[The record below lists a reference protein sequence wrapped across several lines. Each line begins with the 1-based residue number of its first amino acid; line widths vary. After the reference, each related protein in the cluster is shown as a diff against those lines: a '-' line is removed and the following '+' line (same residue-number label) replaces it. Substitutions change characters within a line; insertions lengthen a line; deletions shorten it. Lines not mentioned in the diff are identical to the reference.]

1 MKKGCKTTVILLS
14 SLFLL
19 GACSKTEKGT
29 SASSSHAKVI
39 QTSNS
44 TAAKKVVKSSASSY
58 QESVVSS
65 SSVTEI
71 EPTVGVA
78 EVTEPTQTLPSQS
91 QSSSNEDR
99 LDLEQIAYGDF
110 SSLSGTWTNDLG
122 ESITLTQ
129 DGQVSLSQSQAL
141 YQITTNI
148 VKDDVYFGTIYNP
161 DSMTDSAAFIVV
173 PNGVADPFLGEVGTN
188 DRLIVG
194 QCGSASEHPFFKH

>member
-44 TAAKKVVKSSASSY
+44 NAAKKAVKSSASSY

-71 EPTVGVA
+71 EPTL
-78 EVTEPTQTLPSQS
+78 TLPSQS

-148 VKDDVYFGTIYNP
+148 VKDDVYFGTIFNP

>member
-1 MKKGCKTTVILLS
+1 M
-14 SLFLL
+14 
-19 GACSKTEKGT
+19 GACSKNEKAT

-39 QTSNS
+39 RTSNS
-44 TAAKKVVKSSASSY
+44 VAEKKTVKSSISSNR
-58 QESVVSS
+58 ESTVST

-71 EPTVGVA
+71 ETAEV
-78 EVTEPTQTLPSQS
+78 EVTEKAETVPSQQQ
-91 QSSSNEDR
+91 QSCTNDDSLNF
-99 LDLEQIAYGDF
+99 EQIAYGDF

-129 DGQVSLSQSQAL
+129 GGQVSLSQSQAL

-161 DSMTDSAAFIVV
+161 NSMTDSAAFIVV
-173 PNGVADPFLGEVGTN
+173 PKGVADPFLGEVGAT

-194 QCGSASEHPFFKH
+194 QCGSASEHPFLKN

>member
-71 EPTVGVA
+71 EPTQ
-78 EVTEPTQTLPSQS
+78 QTLPSQS
-91 QSSSNEDR
+91 QSNSNEDR

-188 DRLIVG
+188 DRLIIG

>member
-1 MKKGCKTTVILLS
+1 M
-14 SLFLL
+14 
-19 GACSKTEKGT
+19 
-29 SASSSHAKVI
+29 I

-71 EPTVGVA
+71 ESTVGVA
-78 EVTEPTQTLPSQS
+78 EVVETAQTFPSQS

-110 SSLSGTWTNDLG
+110 SRLSGTWTNDLG

-161 DSMTDSAAFIVV
+161 DSMTDSSAFIVV
-173 PNGVADPFLGEVGTN
+173 PKGVADPFLGEVGTN
-188 DRLIVG
+188 D
-194 QCGSASEHPFFKH
+194 

>member
-1 MKKGCKTTVILLS
+1 M
-14 SLFLL
+14 
-19 GACSKTEKGT
+19 
-29 SASSSHAKVI
+29 
-39 QTSNS
+39 
-44 TAAKKVVKSSASSY
+44 
-58 QESVVSS
+58 
-65 SSVTEI
+65 
-71 EPTVGVA
+71 
-78 EVTEPTQTLPSQS
+78 
-91 QSSSNEDR
+91 
-99 LDLEQIAYGDF
+99 
-110 SSLSGTWTNDLG
+110 G